1 MFATAFNRGRLSF
14 YRLKLQSSTSIRPT
28 FYFSTSFACRRKRR
42 SKNLQRFQE
51 LPQLEKPAGNPLQ
64 HAAVLQQGG
73 GYGEDRKRLRVA
85 VVGIPNSGKSS
96 LVNSLVSTLVCP
108 YSAKDNTTVQN
119 CRAILTLDDVQV
131 YHWIL
136 LKVAL
141 IPCFVN

>member
-14 YRLKLQSSTSIRPT
+14 YRLKLQSSTSIHPT

-131 YHWIL
+131 
-136 LKVAL
+136 
-141 IPCFVN
+141 